1 MRILFIVLFV
11 LLSVP
16 VFAQPKADFTVDKT
30 GGCTP
35 LSVAFTN
42 TSTGTSANV
51 IYEWSFDNGNTS
63 FLKNASAIFIEERT
77 YKVTLTVKDG
87 NLSSSKS
94 LDITVFKKPTLDFE
108 ISINKGCFPLPVELK
123 ATANANGGTI
133 TNYFWDFGDG
143 NTAESSSSTIN
154 HTFTY
159 ATDPNINLTV
169 TTSNGCQQTLT
180 KEKLVKVLTRIT
192 AEFNSDKE
200 FLCKISDPATFTN
213 NSIGPGTLSFAWDF
227 GDGTTSTE
235 KNPAHIF
242 SKIGTYNI
250 KLTTTSSEG
259 CQIINEKLSLINAAN
274 FKTDFSTNDSLCER
288 TILKYNNLSSP
299 EPMESTWK
307 FNTNSEDHRIHNPE
321 IAFNI
326 GGTNKISLINRYGSC
341 YDTLTKIVEVK
352 KSPDV
357 GRLKEEILDLCGAP
371 ARVKLTD
378 TSSGGVKWEWYP
390 LHFYSDPLLHTT
402 FKPDTIF
409 TFNDN
414 QTFYPYVKVYN
425 AEGCYN
431 WGSTSFSIYRPRFI
445 ISDTFSDTV
454 ANSSSCGPLTT
465 TFKVISSHEIETYEW
480 DFGNGTTST
489 LPNPTVTYT
498 EEGNY
503 PVFLK
508 YKLTNGCTGVEQYD
522 EWLYVQKRRKLD
534 FKSSIQD
541 VCGNTPVH
549 FEIIDTTDHYH
560 YNQWE
565 VAFENGE
572 FEKFGGDRRSYYKFQ
587 EEGKYSIR
595 LLAFNGLCRDT
606 IVKTN
611 YIKVSPPFP
620 RITKVENTC
629 DGDRGMVTIH
639 QQSSKTNSG
648 TWDFG
653 DGSPTRMLNPN
664 QDTIKHYYSNNGV
677 YNLRLTTSNGSCVVS
692 DSITVHILKKQFPK
706 LIIEKNEICSEGLE
720 RAIIENLDINPARY
734 LNTYYYYGYN
744 TEAIIYGDNS
754 SHNDWAL
761 NAIDET
767 YPKITQLLW
776 PLDAGKEGI
785 KLTIKSFYFNCLDT
799 TNMIT
804 VKINGPIANF
814 ADVTD
819 TICTQGGLVLF
830 KDQSKSFNNNPIVK
844 REWVMDYYGALTKE
858 DDKIFPY
865 LFESYY
871 SPKWIRLKVTDS
883 KGCESY
889 KEKYIYPNQHNS
901 VEAAISSSAT
911 VVSPG
916 TTVTFYNNSITSDE
930 FNTTYT
936 WIKSDG
942 SSLLSK
948 NSFSETYNTPGF
960 YTVKLIVKN
969 ALKYCI
975 DTASVRIQV
984 KYINAAFDINPVNI
998 SVGKCLPVVV
1008 KFNNKSSNI
1017 TKINWDFGDGNT
1029 AENVFNP
1036 SHVYTKAGKYIVTAK
1051 AYSDNNTLYTTI
1063 DSVFIDTPT
1072 PTIATNIY
1080 EACTAQDITLRGN
1093 RTAENS
1099 YTWDLGDGTITSST
1113 DSFFVHKF
1121 KNAGVYTPT
1130 LIQTDKNGCAVAA
1143 NLNKAIIIDSLS
1155 IALRNLPSK
1164 VCSPKDV
1171 LFDPF
1176 IYSVAADRANKTL
1189 DYKWN
1194 FGTGSPADTS
1204 NSRATSF
1211 TYNTPGTYTV
1221 SLQVKS
1227 PMGCAKSTSAS
1238 IKVFEGLGG
1247 KITGPTEICEGAD
1260 ASFTASTLIPG
1271 NPSYKWILPDGTNS
1285 SAITTPAK
1293 KYNTAGT
1300 YPILLLVDNNGC
1312 VDSIPTNLKVNPNP
1326 VIGLSQKNAVLCEGS
1341 ELSVTAS
1348 GGSVY
1353 QWTPTTFID
1362 KSNAATVKIN
1372 TRNNATYRVKVSTE
1386 FGCSKTDSI
1395 FIRVAKPFNLSTQNL
1410 FTVCEGKAVNLL
1422 VSGASTYKWINNTS
1436 GLSNTS
1442 TSNPVATPSQNV
1454 VYTVVGTDADKCF
1467 TDTANVSVNIL
1478 PLPTVNAGPDV
1489 EVLVGAPYQLQTTY
1503 SNDVISW
1510 KWNPARNLSC
1520 SDCPD
1525 PKITPTVPGDVTLTV
1540 TSFNGCQSTDTIA
1553 IKLLCSESRIYIP
1566 NAFTPDNNGKND
1578 RFLIKGYGIKNV
1590 KYLRIYNRWGNL
1602 VFERTNFLL
1611 DDVNAAWD
1619 GKLNGKPVDTGTYV
1633 YVTEMSCNEQS
1644 FIKRGTVNVIQ

>member
-1 MRILFIVLFV
+1 VRILFIVLSV

-51 IYEWSFDNGNTS
+51 IYEWSFDNGNFS
-63 FLKNASAIFIEERT
+63 SLKNASAIFIEERT
-77 YKVTLTVKDG
+77 YKVTLTLKDG
-87 NLSSSKS
+87 NLSSTKT
-94 LDITVFKKPTLDFE
+94 LDITVYKKPTLDFE
-108 ISINKGCFPLPVELK
+108 ISVNKGCFPLPVELK
-123 ATANANGGTI
+123 VTANANGGTI

-143 NTAESSSSTIN
+143 NTAETSSPSIN
-154 HTFTY
+154 HTYTY

-169 TTSNGCQQTLT
+169 TTSNGCQQTFT
-180 KEKLVKVLTRIT
+180 KEKLVKVLPKLEVDFGT
-192 AEFNSDKE
+192 DKDV
-200 FLCKISDPATFTN
+200 LCKITDAATFLN
-213 NSIGPGTLSFAWDF
+213 KSVGPGTLSYAWDF

-235 KNPAHIF
+235 KNPAHKF
-242 SKIGTYNI
+242 AKIGTYNI

-259 CQIINEKLSLINAAN
+259 CVTVMEKPSFINAAN
-274 FKTDFSTNDSLCER
+274 FKSDFTQENPTLCQN
-288 TILKYNNLSSP
+288 ISFQLFNGSSP
-299 EPMESTWK
+299 VPNETIWEYRGYKYEYNP
-307 FNTNSEDHRIHNPE
+307 TNIYLGSDSAGPQEL
-321 IAFNI
+321 
-326 GGTNKISLINRYGSC
+326 KLINRFGTC
-341 YDTLTKIVEVK
+341 YDTLVRILDIKPSPDVKGFIAELIDSCGPPATIRLKDTTSSAVSWKWYTKYPYEYSSVTTTKNEITYIMDYGTFIYPYVEVK
-352 KSPDV
+352 NAFGCQST
-357 GRLKEEILDLCGAP
+357 AF
-371 ARVKLTD
+371 
-378 TSSGGVKWEWYP
+378 SSGINTERP
-390 LHFYSDPLLHTT
+390 LVIIRSSYYDSV
-402 FKPDTIF
+402 FKVS
-409 TFNDN
+409 N
-414 QTFYPYVKVYN
+414 
-425 AEGCYN
+425 
-431 WGSTSFSIYRPRFI
+431 
-445 ISDTFSDTV
+445 
-454 ANSSSCGPLTT
+454 CGPITT
-465 TFKVISSHEIETYEW
+465 TFSTVSSSEIVSCFW
-480 DFGNGTTST
+480 DFGDGTTST
-489 LPNPTVTYT
+489 EKTPTKTFDK
-498 EEGNY
+498 EG
-503 PVFLK
+503 VFYIYLK
-508 YKLTNGCTGVEQYD
+508 YKLKNGCTGIVKY
-522 EWLYVQKRRKLD
+522 
-534 FKSSIQD
+534 SSMISIQFKREID
-541 VCGNTPVH
+541 FTTSNTNICGNTPVQFNPIFPIDNKYNSLYWLYSKDGGSYELFPYWNNNTH
-549 FEIIDTTDHYH
+549 KFE
-560 YNQWE
+560 
-565 VAFENGE
+565 
-572 FEKFGGDRRSYYKFQ
+572 
-587 EEGKYSIR
+587 EEGIYSIR
-595 LLAFNGLCRDT
+595 VIATNGLCHDT
-606 IVKTN
+606 ADKVN
-611 YIKVSPPFP
+611 YIKVSPSFP
-620 RITKVENTC
+620 KIQSFTSTC
-629 DGDRGMVTIH
+629 EGDRGLTTLT
-639 QQSSKTNSG
+639 QTSKQVNSW
-648 TWDFG
+648 TWNFG
-653 DGSPTRMLNPN
+653 DGTPARTLTSD
-664 QDTIKHYYSNNGV
+664 QDTVKHHYKKSGEY
-677 YNLRLTTSNGSCVVS
+677 LAKLTTTNGACTVS
-692 DSITVHILKKQFPK
+692 DSMWVYVLMKQNPLLSSTQTEVCQSGNFPITISNF
-706 LIIEKNEICSEGLE
+706 ES
-720 RAIIENLDINPARY
+720 NPWDHYASS
-734 LNTYYYYGYN
+734 YYGYGFYP
-744 TEAIIYGDNS
+744 TLYGDNS
-754 SHNDWAL
+754 EFQGYYSSYNSENKKVVIFLQGLDPNKKDLKVVVRSH
-761 NAIDET
+761 
-767 YPKITQLLW
+767 
-776 PLDAGKEGI
+776 
-785 KLTIKSFYFNCLDT
+785 YFGCSDT
-799 TNMIT
+799 TNVIP
-804 VKINGPIANF
+804 VKITGPTAKFSSSGEKVCEQDNLVKFTDESIAR
-814 ADVTD
+814 D
-819 TICTQGGLVLF
+819 
-830 KDQSKSFNNNPIVK
+830 NPIVK
-844 REWVMDYYGALTKE
+844 WDYLFADGSTAVRTDGLPFTKQFTYSGE
-858 DDKIFPY
+858 YWATLEVTDKI
-865 LFESYY
+865 
-871 SPKWIRLKVTDS
+871 
-883 KGCESY
+883 GCTSRIINY
-889 KEKYIYPNQHNS
+889 NVVSRKSS
-901 VEAAISSSAT
+901 VEAIMNASAT
-911 VVSPG
+911 LVSPG
-916 TTVTFYNNSITSDE
+916 TTVTFYNLSTTE
-930 FNTTYT
+930 EPGNTEYK

-942 SSLLSK
+942 TVINA
-948 NSFSETYNTPGF
+948 NSDLNERYTTPGF
-960 YTVKLIVKN
+960 YTVKVVVRN
-969 ALKYCI
+969 PSQGCS

-984 KYINAAFDINPVNI
+984 KYINAAFDMNPVNI
-998 SVGKCLPVVV
+998 NVGKCLPVVV

-1017 TKINWDFGDGNT
+1017 TRINWDFGDGNT
-1029 AENVFNP
+1029 AENVFSP

-1080 EACTAQDITLRGN
+1080 EACTAQDITLKGN
-1093 RTAENS
+1093 RSEGTN

-1130 LIQTDKNGCAVAA
+1130 LIQTDKNGCAVAV
-1143 NLNKAIIIDSLS
+1143 NPNKAIIIDSLS

-1164 VCSPKDV
+1164 VCSPKEV

-1176 IYSVAADRANKTL
+1176 IYSVAADRANKAL
-1189 DYKWN
+1189 EYKWN

-1204 NSRATSF
+1204 NLRAPSF
-1211 TYNTPGTYTV
+1211 VYNTPGTYTV

-1540 TSFNGCQSTDTIA
+1540 TSSNGCQSTDTIA

-1611 DDVNAAWD
+1611 DDINAAWD